1 MNNTIKYLELTEEQ
15 KELVNSFDYDT
26 IHKAIKNGWGIDR
39 LVKHKDYRV
48 RGLVAREGYCEEIL
62 REDEVGIVRALTLRH
77 AKLPE
82 TFEMLKNDDNR
93 FVQDAWRTINEQ
105 KPVVVI

>member
-1 MNNTIKYLELTEEQ
+1 MIKYTELTDEQ
-15 KELVNSFDYDT
+15 KELVNSFDYDV
-26 IHKAIKNGWGIDR
+26 IHQAIKNGWGVDR

-77 AKLPE
+77 AKLSE

-93 FVQDAWRTINEQ
+93 FVKDAWETINKQ
-105 KPVVVI
+105 QTVVVI